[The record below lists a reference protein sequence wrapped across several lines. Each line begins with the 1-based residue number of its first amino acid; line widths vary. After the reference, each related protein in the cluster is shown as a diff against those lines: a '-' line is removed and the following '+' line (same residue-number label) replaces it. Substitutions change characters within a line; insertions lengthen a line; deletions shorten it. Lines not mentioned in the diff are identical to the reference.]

1 MKNTQSITLTEI
13 QQKIEVIE
21 IQLKLLF
28 KSYQDLVTN
37 FLIWR
42 VDNTKQPDDVT
53 KQKLGA
59 ELELIMSTLDK
70 YTGDIARNIIVAN
83 QIANRVEKTKSPSM
97 IKAMEHAIFK
107 IDEVLSRCN
116 MYTFIMDESEIPI
129 GSVLNF
135 TKEVKKRILN

>member
-1 MKNTQSITLTEI
+1 
-13 QQKIEVIE
+13 
-21 IQLKLLF
+21 
-28 KSYQDLVTN
+28 
-37 FLIWR
+37 
-42 VDNTKQPDDVT
+42 VT